1 MNIFR
6 SYWSKACGCWTAPE
20 ISGQTRL
27 GLLGFSAFSFF
38 VVVKSQWQ
46 KSEVERD
53 IALRKERMAMV
64 GAR

>member
-6 SYWSKACGCWTAPE
+6 TYWTRACGLWTAPV
-20 ISGQTRL
+20 ITGQTKL
-27 GLLGFSAFSFF
+27 GLLGFSALSFF

-64 GAR
+64 GVR